1 MLFRVNQHPFQPE
14 AAHVAP
20 ALPCGNALN
29 YASPRG
35 FELALVGR
43 CVS

>member
-1 MLFRVNQHPFQPE
+1 MLFRVNQHPFKRE
-14 AAHVAP
+14 ATQVAP
-20 ALPCGNALN
+20 ALPCGNALH
-29 YASPRG
+29 YAKPRG